1 MESGCGNPPAQA
13 LGMATEAEPEKPEE
27 AAPSKEGQ
35 DQQQR
40 SLRAVYICNESPEDR
55 KASGPGPEEGALKC
69 LVQACEAQGAFLST
83 VRFGELD
90 FKETAVLHAF
100 YHADIAVVDMSDIS
114 RQPSLFY
121 HLGIRESFNMT
132 NNVILYCDT
141 DIATSLSLKDM
152 VTQKNTV
159 SSGNYYFIPYIIT
172 PCAEYICCESDLQ
185 RDASEYLQTN
195 WDTMLNPLHG
205 TLVDRFISLLRNIQI
220 ASCVYHKET
229 LLNDIQRAR
238 EIYKGDELAKE
249 LARIKLHI
257 DDTEILTSDII
268 INLLL
273 SYCDIQDY
281 DAMVKLVETLD
292 MLPMCDLT
300 DQYNIKFHYAFA
312 LNRKNSAGD
321 REKALQIML
330 QVLQNCDCPAPGMFC
345 LCGMIYK
352 DIFLDSH
359 CKDNASRDSA
369 IEWYRRGFELQSSL
383 YSGINL
389 SILLIVAGQ
398 QFETS
403 MELRKIGIQLSSMLG
418 RKGCLEKMNNYWDVG
433 QFLSVTML
441 ANNVEKSIQA
451 AEKLFRLKPP
461 VWYLRS
467 LVQNLFLILRF
478 KKFIAPLS
486 RRELLNFW
494 LDIIF
499 EASKE
504 VANGLRFP
512 VLVIEPTT
520 KIYQPSYVSINND
533 AEERMV
539 SLWLVSPPETKQIH
553 EWNFEATSIKG
564 ISISTFDEQCC
575 FLYVYDNSDDFQI
588 CFSTKE
594 HCSRFCFLVK
604 EMITNEVDNTVE
616 LEEDTDEDTLEY
628 EYDLDMNGNRVV
640 LGKGSYGIV
649 YAGRDLSNQLRI
661 AIKEI
666 PEKDFRNSQSLHNE
680 IALHKNLK
688 HRNIVQYL
696 GSVSENGYIKI
707 FMEQVPGGS
716 LSSLLKSKWGPI
728 KESTLKVYTKQILEG
743 LNYLHQNQI
752 VHRDIKGDNILVNT
766 YSGVVKISDFG
777 TSARLV
783 GVNACTETFAGTLQY
798 MAPEII
804 GHGLREY
811 GSAADIWSLGCT
823 IIEMATGEPPFYEL
837 GDPQVAMYKVGLF
850 KIHPEIPEVLSVE
863 ARVFLLSCFEP
874 DPHKRATAADLLKKD
889 FLRQVNKGK
898 KTRIVFKPSAS
909 SQVTLGEFVGSSS
922 REHNRGPL
930 ELDAQLNRLEN
941 AWEPMHGLCNLLRV
955 QDDSWITED
964 LSTEDQN
971 SALNPKDRDPD
982 LFLLHQDQEC
992 RAILC
997 KILWNGQ
1004 DLLASNLQEYLVQ
1017 NSEEPHL
1024 SVDHI
1029 KQIIWILRDFIHSE
1043 ERGVMA
1049 SRISELKVA
1058 LKFDSFLLSQ
1068 IHLILFGFQNV
1079 VSKML
1084 RHHLINVQW
1093 LCAMDIII
1101 QRVVMAAVV
1110 ILISELRA
1118 HFEATEETEGVNED
1132 PDEVDQ
1138 DGPPADPPGSEAREL
1153 QQDLSLQ
1160 LDRLRRETGRL
1171 LKNLLQAERAHKN
1184 LIRQSLKQQS
1194 QQLCDFQS
1202 QLRSNGEEPRLSCG
1216 QRTYQEFV
1224 DWLQMQGA
1232 DANTIEK
1239 IVKEGYK
1246 LSDILNDI
1254 TKEDLRYLG
1263 LRGGLLCKLWS
1274 EVSQYRRQT
1283 QGAPATQDEG

>member
-1 MESGCGNPPAQA
+1 
-13 LGMATEAEPEKPEE
+13 
-27 AAPSKEGQ
+27 
-35 DQQQR
+35 
-40 SLRAVYICNESPEDR
+40 
-55 KASGPGPEEGALKC
+55 EEGALKC
-69 LVQACEAQGAFLST
+69 LVQACEAQGALLST
-83 VRFGELD
+83 VGFRELD

-100 YHADIAVVDMSDIS
+100 YHADIAVVDMSDFS

-141 DIATSLSLKDM
+141 DIATSLSLKDI

-195 WDTMLNPLHG
+195 WDTMLNPLHE

-220 ASCVYHKET
+220 TSCVYHKET
-229 LLNDIQRAR
+229 LINDIRRAR

-273 SYCDIQDY
+273 SCCDIQDY

-330 QVLQNCDCPAPGMFC
+330 QVLQNCDCPAPAMFC

-369 IEWYRRGFELQSSL
+369 IEWYRKGFELQSSL

-418 RKGCLEKMNNYWDVG
+418 RKGRLEKMNNYWDVG

-451 AEKLFRLKPP
+451 AEQLFRLKPP

-494 LDIIF
+494 LDLIF

-575 FLYVYDNSDDFQI
+575 FLYIYDNSDDFQI

-604 EMITNEVDNTVE
+604 EMITNEVDNTVK
-616 LEEDTDEDTLEY
+616 LEEDNDEDTLEY

-666 PEKDFRNSQSLHNE
+666 PEKDFRNSQSLHDE

-783 GVNACTETFAGTLQY
+783 GVNARTETFAVGTLQY

-811 GSAADIWSLGCT
+811 GSATDIWSLGCT

-898 KTRIVFKPSAS
+898 KTRIVFKPSGQSVSASCSQSLSPSSPAS
-909 SQVTLGEFVGSSS
+909 SFLAPSTSQVAPHYPFNPLLSLPSPFPLYPPSPNTAAKRENTLHLSISL
-922 REHNRGPL
+922 P
-930 ELDAQLNRLEN
+930 
-941 AWEPMHGLCNLLRV
+941 P
-955 QDDSWITED
+955 DDSWI
-964 LSTEDQN
+964 TEDQN
-971 SALNPKDRDPD
+971 SALNPEDRDPD
-982 LFLLHQDQEC
+982 LFLRHQDQEC

-1049 SRISELKVA
+1049 SKISELKVA

-1138 DGPPADPPGSEAREL
+1138 DGPPADPPGSEARAIHGGTKPTSALVREAQYQEL

-1160 LDRLRRETGRL
+1160 LDSLRRETGRL

-1202 QLRSNGEEPRLSCG
+1202 QWVKINIKKNPASSYE
-1216 QRTYQEFV
+1216 QRTYQELV

-1232 DANTIEK
+1232 DADTIEK

-1283 QGAPATQDEG
+1283 